1 MVWPPFHSV
10 VQVASQA
17 LTQGESYCQEVKT
30 AASDS
35 GNQDLDFDR
44 GGDSGICVLDL
55 KMLHC
60 RSEEWSSRWR
70 HVALWHIYSLF
81 ASCILLGFF
90 PPMSIFHSL
99 HGCKMLQ
106 NTPVVFHSTDRLIA
120 IHIKRGTS
128 SAFVRTQPN
137 IIVMHIL
144 DDDVVDI
151 LLPCSKWS
159 QTVEYWKVA
168 ISQVCIFV
176 NCRAGGGWEK
186 SWCLCNTRMCITP
199 KLWRATYQSLFLL
212 VWNIP

>member
-1 MVWPPFHSV
+1 MHIYLQMVWPPFHSV

-30 AASDS
+30 AASDC

-90 PPMSIFHSL
+90 SPNVHISFFAWMQNVTKHSSGL
-99 HGCKMLQ
+99 SF
-106 NTPVVFHSTDRLIA
+106 NWSTDCNCTLREEPAVHLCG
-120 IHIKRGTS
+120 RS
-128 SAFVRTQPN
+128 Q
-137 IIVMHIL
+137 
-144 DDDVVDI
+144 I
-151 LLPCSKWS
+151 LL
-159 QTVEYWKVA
+159 
-168 ISQVCIFV
+168 
-176 NCRAGGGWEK
+176 
-186 SWCLCNTRMCITP
+186 LC
-199 KLWRATYQSLFLL
+199 TY
-212 VWNIP
+212 